1 MATKKTLEKLLL
13 EMKDTLESLDCME
26 VVSTSSRNGDVRF
39 LTRVTNEERWLT
51 ILSEFLARESG
62 WYSFI
67 GKKYFSR
74 QGSLVFGWVL
84 IFESENLS
92 TTVTDVRALFRAIHD
107 ELSSKKATTSE
118 GDAGGMIEISLPFNS
133 GYEDSLQSRV
143 KNVN

>member
-1 MATKKTLEKLLL
+1 MPTKKVLEKLQL

-26 VVSTSSRNGDVRF
+26 VVSTSSRNGDIRF
-39 LTRVTNEERWLT
+39 LCRVQDETRWLNIVT
-51 ILSEFLARESG
+51 EFLARESG

-84 IFESENLS
+84 IFESEELDK
-92 TTVTDVRALFRAIHD
+92 TVTSIRALFRAIYGEINENAQQAED
-107 ELSSKKATTSE
+107 EP
-118 GDAGGMIEISLPFNS
+118 GVVEISLPFNS
-133 GYEDSLQSRV
+133 GYEERLQARV